1 MLIQSLCH
9 SKLILTAAIQ
19 IIINFIVEHSRHTTL
34 SQRAVQ
40 VKYLCKCCLA
50 VYHYIVHTT
59 IHRGHIA
66 VFTYSSFFC
75 RSHFKF
81 FAQQINYIAIKLFC
95 SINSH
100 RTGIKLWDFFIQPL
114 FKAGLHLINFI
125 SCDKIQQGNIVIET

>member
-19 IIINFIVEHSRHTTL
+19 IIINFIVEHSRHTIL

-75 RSHFKF
+75 RSYFKF
-81 FAQQINYIAIKLFC
+81 FAQQINYIAIKLFVPYTATEPVSSC
-95 SINSH
+95 GIFLFRLSLKPVSISS
-100 RTGIKLWDFFIQPL
+100 
-114 FKAGLHLINFI
+114 I
-125 SCDKIQQGNIVIET
+125 SSPVTKYNREISLS